1 MVHVYFY
8 VPNII
13 GYARVAL
20 FALGVYM
27 ITEEGE
33 RYEEN
38 AKLRE
43 VNELSEIVKSKWF
56 IGLLMYIMSFVLD
69 FFDGYAARMF
79 NQSSNY
85 GAVLDMVTD
94 RCATAAL
101 LVTLGG
107 VLYRDYLLAF
117 NFLMVLDISS
127 HWYQMQA
134 AAKGHHK
141 VVGRFCFFFLLEMKI
156 FIIYSLIIGEISW

>member
-20 FALGVYM
+20 CAVGIYL
-27 ITEEGE
+27 ITLEGE
-33 RYEEN
+33 RYNKNQSLKEDGSI
-38 AKLRE
+38 AD
-43 VNELSEIVKSKWF
+43 IIKSQWF
-56 IGLLMYIMSFVLD
+56 IGLVLYIMSFVLD

-79 NQSSNY
+79 NQSSKY

-94 RCATAAL
+94 RCATASL

-107 VLYRDYLLAF
+107 VLYRDQLLIF

-134 AAKGHHK
+134 AEKGHHK
-141 VVGRFCFFFLLEMKI
+141 VVGKFLFHFYFNFE
-156 FIIYSLIIGEISW
+156 